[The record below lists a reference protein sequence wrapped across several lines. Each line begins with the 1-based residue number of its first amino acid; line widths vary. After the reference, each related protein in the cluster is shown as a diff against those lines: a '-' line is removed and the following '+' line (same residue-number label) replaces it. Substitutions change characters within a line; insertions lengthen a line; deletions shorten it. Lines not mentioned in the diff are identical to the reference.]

1 MSIMRY
7 QSLNP
12 LVQLQQDINRLFNMN
27 SATDDDSSIVYAR
40 DWAPAVDIR
49 EDADR
54 YVVLADVPGVNPE
67 DIEITMENSVLTIAG
82 ERRADSDEQ
91 ASGFRR
97 IERVRGRFLR
107 RFTLPQSADGD
118 KITARSAHG
127 TLEVVI
133 PKREQA
139 LSRRIPVSVASE

>member
-7 QSLNP
+7 QTPSP
-12 LVQLQQDINRLFNMN
+12 LAQLRQEIDRLFNL
-27 SATDDDSSIVYAR
+27 AFAPTEEGDGTLYAR

-49 EDADR
+49 EEADR
-54 YVVLADVPGVNPE
+54 YVVLADIPGVDPK
-67 DIEITMENSVLTIAG
+67 DIEITMENGVLTITG
-82 ERRADSDEQ
+82 ERQAESDQ
-91 ASGFRR
+91 QNGGFRR

-107 RFTLPQSADGD
+107 RFTLPQSADED
-118 KITARSAHG
+118 KITARSVHG

-139 LSRRIPVSVASE
+139 LTRRIQIASE